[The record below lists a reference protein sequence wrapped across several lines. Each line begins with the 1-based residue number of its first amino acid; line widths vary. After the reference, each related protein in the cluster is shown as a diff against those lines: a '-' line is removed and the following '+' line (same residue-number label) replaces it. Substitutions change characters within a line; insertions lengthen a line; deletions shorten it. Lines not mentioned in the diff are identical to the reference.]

1 MPRSLGKDKKAVSPA
16 ISMTIITAV
25 TVILV
30 LVASIFA
37 YQTLERQRGNSEF
50 ETVQKSIV
58 AFDDAV
64 RDVAWDLDGSRSSSF
79 TVDCGQLR
87 LVQGGNLTVKASV
100 DGVPFIDVTV
110 STISIRYSISTNY
123 VTFGD
128 KYKTYIFGDE
138 SHVVTSSVESY
149 GRALVE
155 QKQSSVD
162 ITLSY
167 RVRVMRT
174 RIELVGNK
182 TVNYVDILIIKT
194 SAPQLSTY
202 IGNFDL
208 IARNVGI
215 TASSNQT
222 TCTSGTCTVSASI
235 GGSTS
240 SRDLDLEPGTVVFN
254 FVVAEVQVTV

>member
-1 MPRSLGKDKKAVSPA
+1 MPLNSLRKNEKAVSPA
-16 ISMTIITAV
+16 ISMTIITSV

-50 ETVQKSIV
+50 ETVKKSIV

-64 RDVAWDLDGSRSSSF
+64 RDVAWDLDGARSSSF

-87 LVQGGNLTVKASV
+87 LVQGGNLVVKASV
-100 DGVPFIDVTV
+100 DGNSISRNVSTV
-110 STISIRYSISTNY
+110 SIQYSIGTNY

-128 KYKTYIFGDE
+128 KYRTYIFGNE

-155 QKQSSVD
+155 QKHSSVD

-174 RIELVGNK
+174 RIEEVGNE

-194 SAPQLSTY
+194 AAPQLSSY

-215 TASSNQT
+215 TANSTQL
-222 TCTSGTCTVSASI
+222 TCISGSCTVSASI
-235 GGSTS
+235 DGSTS
-240 SRDLDLEPGTVVFN
+240 ARDLDLEPGTVVFN
-254 FVVAEVQVTV
+254 FVVAEVQVTI